1 MLIVSRLACR
11 YKVRPVTD
19 AKSGRKR
26 EPSDMSSLASTPFS
40 HIHRPSLNRRSI
52 AIASAIAASA
62 FLVLSGCSS
71 HRTIEDEVF
80 AAHRNVHDALFARTF
95 TTDEPIELKTTGAV
109 AVDIDNFAGD
119 VVIRADRN
127 VTRTFVEVRRVST
140 HGLGRWME
148 SYDALDD
155 ARWTATLEPR
165 IGGGETLVIRTD
177 TPNIEEHFHHV
188 EILVVTPALDTAR
201 VRTTNGDVTVIENQ
215 GAVDIETTRGN
226 VRMMTPWPMTNP
238 MSIITSEGSIDY
250 RVRGESKGA
259 FDCES
264 HGGQVRQRCEY
275 GHWLALDTDN
285 DHDRFYAV
293 LNGGTNPVVLRT
305 SDENIRV
312 AVVPN
317 PTAVGPI
324 ISDP

>member
-1 MLIVSRLACR
+1 MR
-11 YKVRPVTD
+11 T
-19 AKSGRKR
+19 
-26 EPSDMSSLASTPFS
+26 LAS
-40 HIHRPSLNRRSI
+40 HRIDRS
-52 AIASAIAASA
+52 SMPAALTCA
-62 FLVLSGCSS
+62 LSTLCLAVGCSQ
-71 HRTIEDEVF
+71 HRTFEDEVL
-80 AAHRNVHDALFARTF
+80 ATNRNVKDALLARTF
-95 TTDEPIELKTTGAV
+95 TTDEPIELKTNGAV

-127 VTRTFVEVRRVST
+127 VKETVVEVRRVST
-140 HGLGRWME
+140 HGLGRWWE
-148 SYDALDD
+148 SREALDD
-155 ARWTATLEPR
+155 AQWTATLEPR
-165 IGGGETLVIRTD
+165 AGGGETLVIRTD
-177 TPNIEEHFHHV
+177 TPNVEEHFHHV

-201 VRTTNGDVTVIENQ
+201 VRTTNGDVTIIENQ
-215 GAVDIETTRGN
+215 GAVDIETTHGN
-226 VRMMTPWPMTNP
+226 VRMMTPWPMINP
-238 MSIITSEGSIDY
+238 MTIITSEGSIDY
-250 RVRGESKGA
+250 RVRGESKGT

>member
-1 MLIVSRLACR
+1 
-11 YKVRPVTD
+11 
-19 AKSGRKR
+19 
-26 EPSDMSSLASTPFS
+26 MSSLASTPFS

-155 ARWTATLEPR
+155 AQWTATLEPR
-165 IGGGETLVIRTD
+165 VGGGETLVIRTD

-201 VRTTNGDVTVIENQ
+201 VRTTNGGLKI
-215 GAVDIETTRGN
+215 GR
-226 VRMMTPWPMTNP
+226 R
-238 MSIITSEGSIDY
+238 
-250 RVRGESKGA
+250 
-259 FDCES
+259 
-264 HGGQVRQRCEY
+264 
-275 GHWLALDTDN
+275 
-285 DHDRFYAV
+285 
-293 LNGGTNPVVLRT
+293 
-305 SDENIRV
+305 
-312 AVVPN
+312 
-317 PTAVGPI
+317 
-324 ISDP
+324 